1 MEKETRAILDDSDLE
16 YYRQR
21 LDKITYQDTKP
32 QKYSFCSHLTMAKG
46 KFVRVEICFSGC
58 RYTKC
63 GLLLDVG
70 EDFVSIRVGNAVVS
84 TAIPISK
91 ILSITLIH
99 GNGKIM
105 K

>member
-1 MEKETRAILDDSDLE
+1 MEKETHAILDDSDLE

-21 LDKITYQDTKP
+21 LDKITYEETKP
-32 QKYSFCSHLTMAKG
+32 QKVSFCSHLTVAKG
-46 KFVRVEICFSGC
+46 KLVRVEICSLGC

-70 EDFVSIRVGNAVVS
+70 EDFVSIRVGNAAVS
-84 TAIPISK
+84 TAIPINN